1 MYYKSQLETDFGCRG
16 AISIEK
22 ATVKPHDLDQLRFD
36 VSVGD
41 CVWYLRAQS
50 VEDRQ
55 KWIDCLHEAQR
66 HSNVYPPGGS
76 SIGRYDSAMSLTSS
90 SSLRKSGHNLNE
102 KLAEMETF
110 KDILSQQID
119 KLGAYIEQCG
129 KHGINGTLL
138 ENIESEDD
146 SSSSDIAR
154 NSSNAVKP
162 MNPLDFKAEA
172 ITFKATANGILFSL
186 ANCIDLLS
194 RSEEHWRKRLEK
206 EQIARKRAE
215 EKFRRAVSNIV
226 VLKFLK
232 FVRKTISRPSSLYK
246 NLIFRPSNELDGL
259 IIP

>member
-1 MYYKSQLETDFGCRG
+1 MSKWTNYIHGWQDRYIAVREGTLVYYKSQLETDFGCRG

-55 KWIDCLHEAQR
+55 KWIDCLHDAQR
-66 HSNVYPPGGS
+66 HTNVYPPGGNT

-138 ENIESEDD
+138 ENTEIEDD
-146 SSSSDIAR
+146 TSSR
-154 NSSNAVKP
+154 
-162 MNPLDFKAEA
+162 
-172 ITFKATANGILFSL
+172 
-186 ANCIDLLS
+186 
-194 RSEEHWRKRLEK
+194 
-206 EQIARKRAE
+206 
-215 EKFRRAVSNIV
+215 
-226 VLKFLK
+226 
-232 FVRKTISRPSSLYK
+232 
-246 NLIFRPSNELDGL
+246 
-259 IIP
+259 

>member
-1 MYYKSQLETDFGCRG
+1 MSKWTNYIHGWQDRYIAVREGTLVYYKSQLETDFGCRG

-55 KWIDCLHEAQR
+55 KWIDCLHDAQR
-66 HSNVYPPGGS
+66 HTNVYPPGGNS

-138 ENIESEDD
+138 ENTEIEDD
-146 SSSSDIAR
+146 GPGSVRRSR
-154 NSSNAVKP
+154 NTATVCSNATE
-162 MNPLDFKAEA
+162 D
-172 ITFKATANGILFSL
+172 
-186 ANCIDLLS
+186 
-194 RSEEHWRKRLEK
+194 
-206 EQIARKRAE
+206 
-215 EKFRRAVSNIV
+215 
-226 VLKFLK
+226 
-232 FVRKTISRPSSLYK
+232 
-246 NLIFRPSNELDGL
+246 
-259 IIP
+259 